1 MFKRAILVD
10 YENVVNEGLA
20 YVDRL
25 SEENKVII
33 FYSKNA
39 NSMTFQTHQ
48 KLMESKATI
57 EYMEVTV
64 GGRNALDIQLA
75 TYLGYLAGKSDA
87 EEYYMIS
94 KDNGFR
100 HVEIFCE
107 QKLHL
112 NISCKPYIGKYFL
125 DDGKEES
132 QITELVKQEEAE
144 QLEEIEQPRQPE
156 QIEQPEQIKQPEEIE
171 QPEQIEQPEE
181 IEQPEQIEQPE
192 GIEQSEKEEQSAET
206 EQKETE
212 TSVEDIIE
220 ENMQDFQETSEEAEK
235 SSVWI
240 QEQELET
247 SSEESQ
253 EAEDKTSA
261 KISTPLALPVKAKAE
276 VFIFNGTGFTKEEDI
291 KPKMPEATEEEKS
304 IDLAEQIQESQIESL
319 DEEEHTTDVKEIKA
333 ENVKEKSEETE
344 DIKKEPAEQKKKE
357 THKNKMTGTDSDSL
371 KTKKKKKKN
380 QNVEQKEQD
389 QREQEE
395 KEGAVKLQKAK
406 KKEVVI
412 SDEKALEN
420 AIQKAFETYRDKK
433 LKTEVMM
440 NFIKTGQ
447 KKALYNMLRGK
458 LGQTEGQKVYNIL
471 KQYIEEIA

>member
-156 QIEQPEQIKQPEEIE
+156 QIEQPE
-171 QPEQIEQPEE
+171 
-181 IEQPEQIEQPE
+181 

-291 KPKMPEATEEEKS
+291 KTKMPEATEEEKS
-304 IDLAEQIQESQIESL
+304 IDLAEQIQQSQIESL

-333 ENVKEKSEETE
+333 ENVKEKSEEPE

-357 THKNKMTGTDSDSL
+357 THKNKMNGTDSDSL

>member
-1 MFKRAILVD
+1 MNKESKEKGEFMFKRAILVD

-25 SEENKVII
+25 SEENKVVI

-48 KLMESKATI
+48 KLMDSKATI

-75 TYLGYLAGKSDA
+75 TYLGYLAGKEDA

-125 DDGKEES
+125 DDEKEES
-132 QITELVKQEEAE
+132 QIIESVKQEETE
-144 QLEEIEQPRQPE
+144 SIETEVKEEL
-156 QIEQPEQIKQPEEIE
+156 
-171 QPEQIEQPEE
+171 
-181 IEQPEQIEQPE
+181 
-192 GIEQSEKEEQSAET
+192 KEEQKE
-206 EQKETE
+206 EQKEAENSLEYST
-212 TSVEDIIE
+212 E
-220 ENMQDFQETSEEAEK
+220 ENVQDPEQTLEKAEEADGW
-235 SSVWI
+235 V

-247 SSEESQ
+247 HSEEFQ
-253 EAEDKTSA
+253 EFDEKKQTE
-261 KISTPLALPVKAKAE
+261 ISMPLAFPVKAKAE

-291 KPKMPEATEEEKS
+291 KEDIKEKISEIKKEEKEEPADFVKQIQESEVEFLDKKGNDTNIKGIKEEEKS
-304 IDLAEQIQESQIESL
+304 ESIEVSKIK
-319 DEEEHTTDVKEIKA
+319 ETDQ
-333 ENVKEKSEETE
+333 N
-344 DIKKEPAEQKKKE
+344 KKE
-357 THKNKMTGTDSDSL
+357 THKNKTTGTESDAA

-380 QNVEQKEQD
+380 QNIEQKEQ
-389 QREQEE
+389 EQKKEDYKEE
-395 KEGAVKLQKAK
+395 TVKLQKDK
-406 KKEVVI
+406 KKTIVI
-412 SDEKALEN
+412 ADEKALEN

-471 KQYIEEIA
+471 KQYIEESA

>member
-1 MFKRAILVD
+1 MNKESKEKGEFMFKRAILVD

-25 SEENKVII
+25 SEENKVVI

-48 KLMESKATI
+48 KLMDSKATI

-75 TYLGYLAGKSDA
+75 TYLGYLAGKADA

-125 DDGKEES
+125 DDEKEES
-132 QITELVKQEEAE
+132 QIIESVKQEETE
-144 QLEEIEQPRQPE
+144 SIETE
-156 QIEQPEQIKQPEEIE
+156 V
-171 QPEQIEQPEE
+171 
-181 IEQPEQIEQPE
+181 
-192 GIEQSEKEEQSAET
+192 KEELKE

-212 TSVEDIIE
+212 NSLEYSTE
-220 ENMQDFQETSEEAEK
+220 ENVQDPQQTLEKAEETDGW
-235 SSVWI
+235 V
-240 QEQELET
+240 QEQELEIH
-247 SSEESQ
+247 SEGFQ
-253 EAEDKTSA
+253 EFDEKKQTE
-261 KISTPLALPVKAKAE
+261 ISVPLALPVKAKAE

-291 KPKMPEATEEEKS
+291 KEKILETKKEEKEEPADFVKQIQESEVEFLDKKENDTDIKDIKEEEKS
-304 IDLAEQIQESQIESL
+304 ESIEVSKIK
-319 DEEEHTTDVKEIKA
+319 ETD
-333 ENVKEKSEETE
+333 
-344 DIKKEPAEQKKKE
+344 QKKQE
-357 THKNKMTGTDSDSL
+357 THKNKTAGTESDAA

-380 QNVEQKEQD
+380 QNIEQKEQK
-389 QREQEE
+389 EE
-395 KEGAVKLQKAK
+395 DYKEETVKLQKSK
-406 KKEVVI
+406 KKTIVI
-412 SDEKALEN
+412 ADEKALEN

-471 KQYIEEIA
+471 KQYIEESA

>member
-1 MFKRAILVD
+1 MNKESKEKGEFMFKRAILVD

-25 SEENKVII
+25 SEENKVVI

-48 KLMESKATI
+48 KLMDSKATI

-75 TYLGYLAGKSDA
+75 TYLGYLAGKADA

-125 DDGKEES
+125 DDEKEES
-132 QITELVKQEEAE
+132 QIIESVKQEETE
-144 QLEEIEQPRQPE
+144 SIETE
-156 QIEQPEQIKQPEEIE
+156 V
-171 QPEQIEQPEE
+171 
-181 IEQPEQIEQPE
+181 
-192 GIEQSEKEEQSAET
+192 KEELKE

-212 TSVEDIIE
+212 NSLEYSTE
-220 ENMQDFQETSEEAEK
+220 ENVQDPQQTLEKAEETDGW
-235 SSVWI
+235 V
-240 QEQELET
+240 QEQELEIH
-247 SSEESQ
+247 SEGFQ
-253 EAEDKTSA
+253 EFDEKKQTE
-261 KISTPLALPVKAKAE
+261 ISMPLALPVKAKAE

-291 KPKMPEATEEEKS
+291 KEKILETKKEEKEEPA
-304 IDLAEQIQESQIESL
+304 DFVKQIQESEVEFL
-319 DEEEHTTDVKEIKA
+319 DKKENDIDIK
-333 ENVKEKSEETE
+333 
-344 DIKKEPAEQKKKE
+344 DIKKEEKSESIEVSKIKETDQNKKE
-357 THKNKMTGTDSDSL
+357 THKNKMTGTEVDAV

-380 QNVEQKEQD
+380 QNIEQKEQ
-389 QREQEE
+389 EQKEQKEE
-395 KEGAVKLQKAK
+395 DYKEETVKLQKSK
-406 KKEVVI
+406 KKTIVI
-412 SDEKALEN
+412 ADEKALEN

-471 KQYIEEIA
+471 KQYIEESA

>member
-1 MFKRAILVD
+1 MNKESKEKGEFMFKRAILVD

-25 SEENKVII
+25 SEENKVVI

-48 KLMESKATI
+48 KLMDSKATI

-75 TYLGYLAGKSDA
+75 TYLGYLAGKADA

-125 DDGKEES
+125 DDEKEES
-132 QITELVKQEEAE
+132 QIIESIKQEETE
-144 QLEEIEQPRQPE
+144 FIEIEV
-156 QIEQPEQIKQPEEIE
+156 KEEL
-171 QPEQIEQPEE
+171 
-181 IEQPEQIEQPE
+181 
-192 GIEQSEKEEQSAET
+192 KEEQKEAENSLEYST
-206 EQKETE
+206 
-212 TSVEDIIE
+212 E
-220 ENMQDFQETSEEAEK
+220 ENVQDPQQTLEKAEETDGW
-235 SSVWI
+235 V
-240 QEQELET
+240 QEQELEIH
-247 SSEESQ
+247 SEGFQ
-253 EAEDKTSA
+253 EFDEKKQTE
-261 KISTPLALPVKAKAE
+261 ISMPLALPVKAKAE

-291 KPKMPEATEEEKS
+291 KEKISETKKEEKGELADFVKQIQESEVEFLDKKENNTDIKGIKEEEKS
-304 IDLAEQIQESQIESL
+304 ESIEVSKIK
-319 DEEEHTTDVKEIKA
+319 ETDQ
-333 ENVKEKSEETE
+333 N
-344 DIKKEPAEQKKKE
+344 KKE
-357 THKNKMTGTDSDSL
+357 THKNKMTGTEVDAV
-371 KTKKKKKKN
+371 KTKKKKKKD
-380 QNVEQKEQD
+380 QNIEQKEQK
-389 QREQEE
+389 EE
-395 KEGAVKLQKAK
+395 DYKEETVKLQKSK
-406 KKEVVI
+406 KKTIVI
-412 SDEKALEN
+412 ADEKALEN

-471 KQYIEEIA
+471 KQYIEESA

>member
-1 MFKRAILVD
+1 MNKESEEKGEFMFKRAILVD

-25 SEENKVII
+25 SEENKVVI

-48 KLMESKATI
+48 KLMDSKATI

-75 TYLGYLAGKSDA
+75 TYLGYLAGKADA

-125 DDGKEES
+125 DDEKEES
-132 QITELVKQEEAE
+132 QIIESIKQEETE
-144 QLEEIEQPRQPE
+144 FIEIEV
-156 QIEQPEQIKQPEEIE
+156 KEEL
-171 QPEQIEQPEE
+171 
-181 IEQPEQIEQPE
+181 
-192 GIEQSEKEEQSAET
+192 KEEQKEAENSLEYST
-206 EQKETE
+206 
-212 TSVEDIIE
+212 E
-220 ENMQDFQETSEEAEK
+220 ENVQDPQQTLEKAEETDGW
-235 SSVWI
+235 V
-240 QEQELET
+240 QEQELEIH
-247 SSEESQ
+247 SEGFQ
-253 EAEDKTSA
+253 EFDEKKQTE
-261 KISTPLALPVKAKAE
+261 ISMPLALPVKAKAE

-291 KPKMPEATEEEKS
+291 KEKISETKKEEKEEPA
-304 IDLAEQIQESQIESL
+304 DFVKQIQESEVEFL
-319 DEEEHTTDVKEIKA
+319 DKKENDTDIK
-333 ENVKEKSEETE
+333 
-344 DIKKEPAEQKKKE
+344 DIKKEEKSENIEVSKIKETDQNKKE
-357 THKNKMTGTDSDSL
+357 THKNKMTGTEVDAV

-380 QNVEQKEQD
+380 QNIEQKEQK
-389 QREQEE
+389 EE
-395 KEGAVKLQKAK
+395 DYKEETVKLQKSK
-406 KKEVVI
+406 KKTIVI
-412 SDEKALEN
+412 ADEKALEN

-471 KQYIEEIA
+471 KQYIEESA